1 MAFITNKL
9 DDYFK
14 IFENPHQENLS
25 EEYCSDNEIELVQD
39 KIVNDEEIEI
49 DELKEDLIFQ
59 ILDIDYYHREESESE
74 KFTIMLFGKTQDN
87 KSVFV
92 NVDNFNPYFY
102 VEIDNAWKPNTI
114 NKIIN
119 DIKAKVYKKGVD
131 KKKLQEGLISHKI
144 VKKHLFKG
152 FTNDELFS
160 FIELKFDNY
169 DAMTAYANVFSRN
182 HELLYISR
190 HRHISF
196 NLYESTIHPFIR
208 FLHTQNLDPL
218 GWCKIEKSK
227 FKEFDSEHRKGQT
240 DINITCDYND
250 VIRHESNEILKFK
263 ILSYD
268 IEVMSEDGKFPH
280 NRDGDKIIQIG
291 MTYNYLGDPECFK
304 QVILC
309 LGKTSKIKGSIVKCY
324 DTEEELLLAMTS
336 EIKKND
342 PDIITGYNINGFD
355 WDYLKNRADKLKIY
369 NKFSRF
375 SRISNYVCKYIE
387 SVLESSALGKNNMK
401 YYNTPGRINIDLMK
415 VIMRDHKL
423 NSYTLD
429 NVASVFV
436 RDDIISV
443 ENIDN
448 NKIKLNVKSTEGVRK
463 DDYIGIYY
471 NDGASDNKIC
481 KKKQIK
487 ELTENTIII
496 EIEDGEKIN
505 ISEYIE
511 NDINVFWC
519 SAKDDVKA
527 KDIFQMYEGGKPD
540 DLALIAKYC
549 LKDCTLCNRI
559 MSKLNILPNNIGMG
573 NVCCVPLT
581 YLFVRGQS
589 VKIFSLVARQ
599 CRLENYL
606 IPTNK
611 KKWVNKEEEIKDEK
625 KFNSFVQNLIKN
637 DGDNSD
643 DEEDSWYEGATVLEP
658 IRGIHYE
665 PVSVGDYSSLY
676 PSSMI
681 EKNFS
686 HNSIVLDPKYDNLD
700 GYKYHTQSY
709 NNKDGSITTCR
720 YAEKLSGEKATI
732 PRILM
737 KLLSE
742 RKKYKNMRDDEPDE
756 FKKAVFEGLQL
767 AYKVTANSLY
777 GQTGS
782 SVSPIS
788 MKAIA
793 ACTTS
798 RGKDML
804 LNAKYFVENHL
815 KTIIDLIKDS
825 VKTNNDIKYLE
836 FMREYYEKIP
846 DNKVV
851 KKNTYGNKE
860 EYFQWLK
867 LKVYG
872 IIKTYNL
879 KPLCI
884 YGDTDSV
891 FFKLNL
897 TDRITGEKDIS
908 KTALQTSIDISIHL
922 LTTYNYTLD
931 TPQTLNYEKTF
942 QPMLLIQ
949 KKRYLANKYE
959 YNNKDYSLKYMG
971 ISLTRRDSANIVK
984 KILIGVID
992 QILNKFSSK
1001 GAVEHVDRSLLKI
1014 IKGEYDIENF
1024 ILTKNI
1030 KDKEC
1035 YKDYTRIA
1043 HVMLNERMKA
1053 RNDPVQYGSNERIA
1067 FLYIENDKKN
1077 VLQSERI
1084 EHVDYV
1090 IENNIKIDY
1099 LFYILHQIQKPIEQ
1113 ILELIIDKPKII
1125 FNKFIMIEENRRS
1138 GIEPIMKYFSNS
1150 SESNLGSN
1158 VSISDDNIIIEDKPK
1173 TPKKTKKNVIKKD
1186 IKIKID
1192 DFFID

>member
-1 MAFITNKL
+1 MSSIKSDT
-9 DDYFK
+9 
-14 IFENPHQENLS
+14 
-25 EEYCSDNEIELVQD
+25 SDNESYNSDEETELVGD
-39 KIVNDEEIEI
+39 IVVNDEEIKI
-49 DELKEDLIFQ
+49 NKPKTDIIFQ
-59 ILDIDYYHREESESE
+59 ILDIDYYHKLDE
-74 KFTIMLFGKTQDN
+74 KEKENEKELFTIMLFGKTQDN

-92 NVDNFNPYFY
+92 NVENFNPYFY
-102 VEIDNAWKPNTI
+102 VEIDNDWKPNTI

-119 DIKAKVYKKGVD
+119 DIKFKVYKKGVD
-131 KKKLQEGLISHKI
+131 KKKLQEGLISHNI
-144 VKKHLFKG
+144 VKKHMFKG

-160 FIELKFDNY
+160 FIELKFNNY
-169 DAMTAYANVFSRN
+169 DSMTSYANTFSKK
-182 HELLYISR
+182 HELKYISR
-190 HRHISF
+190 HRSISF

-227 FKEFDSEHRKGQT
+227 FKDFDNEHRKGQT
-240 DINITCDYND
+240 DINITCDFND
-250 VIRHESNEILKFK
+250 VIRYESNEILKFK
-263 ILSYD
+263 ILSFD

-309 LGKTSKIKGSIVKCY
+309 LGETSKIKGSIVKCY
-324 DTEEELLLAMTS
+324 DTEEELLIAMTK

-375 SRISNYVCKYIE
+375 SRISNYVCKYVE

-401 YYNTPGRINIDLMK
+401 YYTTPGRINIDLMK

-423 NSYTLD
+423 NSYSLD
-429 NVASVFV
+429 SVSSVFI
-436 RDDIISV
+436 RDDIINV
-443 ENIDN
+443 EYIN
-448 NKIKLNVKSTEGVRK
+448 NKQLKLHVKSTEGIK
-463 DDYIGIYY
+463 QDDFIGIYY

-481 KKKQIK
+481 NKKKVIEMTEK
-487 ELTENTIII
+487 TILINIENT
-496 EIEDGEKIN
+496 EKIN
-505 ISEYIE
+505 IKEYLE
-511 NDINVFWC
+511 NNTNVFWC

-527 KDIFQMYEGGKPD
+527 KDIFRMYRGGNPD

-611 KKWVNKEEEIKDEK
+611 KKWVKKEEELKEEK
-625 KFNSFVQNLIKN
+625 KFSSFVQNLVNK
-637 DGDNSD
+637 DAGDSD

-658 IRGIHYE
+658 VRGIHYE
-665 PVSVGDYSSLY
+665 PVSVGDYGSLY

-686 HNSIVLDPKYDNLD
+686 HNSIVLDPKYDNIE
-700 GYKYHTQSY
+700 GFKYHIQSY
-709 NNKDGSITTCR
+709 KNKDGTITTCR

-742 RKKYKNMRDDEPDE
+742 RKKYKNMRDAEPDE

-782 SVSPIS
+782 SISPIS
-788 MKAIA
+788 MKSIA

-804 LNAKYFVENHL
+804 MNAKYFVENHL
-815 KTIIDLIKDS
+815 QTIIDLIKDANEY
-825 VKTNNDIKYLE
+825 KDKDEEKENKYLE
-836 FMREYYEKIP
+836 FMREYYENIP
-846 DNKVV
+846 NDRVV
-851 KKNTYGNKE
+851 KKNTYSNKE

-867 LKVYG
+867 TKVYS
-872 IIKTYNL
+872 IIKNYNI

-897 TDRITGEKDIS
+897 TNRKTGEKDIS
-908 KTALQTSIDISIHL
+908 KTALQISIDISIHL

-931 TPQTLNYEKTF
+931 APQTLNYEKTF

-959 YNNKDYSLKYMG
+959 YDNEHYSLKYMG

-1001 GAVEHVDRSLLKI
+1001 GAVELVDSALLKI

-1035 YKDYTRIA
+1035 YKDYTKIA

-1053 RNDPVQYGSNERIA
+1053 RNDPVQYGSNERIP
-1067 FLYIENDKKN
+1067 FLYIENNKKN
-1077 VLQSERI
+1077 ILQSERI

-1090 IENNIKIDY
+1090 IENKIKIDY

-1113 ILELIIDKPKII
+1113 ILELIIDKPEII
-1125 FNKFIMIEENRRS
+1125 FNKYIIIEENRRS
-1138 GIEPIMKYFSNS
+1138 GIEPIMKYFNDGNE
-1150 SESNLGSN
+1150 SEFGSN
-1158 VSISDDNIIIEDKPK
+1158 VCIDDDDIII
-1173 TPKKTKKNVIKKD
+1173 TKKD
-1186 IKIKID
+1186 IKKEKSKKNVKQNKAKTKID
-1192 DFFID
+1192 DFFIE